1 MRKIKVGVCIPP
13 LPYKGQTAST
23 RNAGTG
29 CIPLATHKK
38 LMEMLERLDTIDLY
52 PYVNFRNSVIR
63 DGKVYVDDLCLNDL
77 DIFFWY
83 CQINRSYGSYDLEVL
98 KTLAGEVKVVV
109 NPKSFEIGLDKYASH
124 LVLKRAGVSVAET
137 MLFEYENLHYMRKIF
152 DEWGA
157 AVLKPRR
164 GAFGKGVTFI
174 NSFATLRDII
184 EYLHSTVGTTPDKA
198 YMLERFY
205 ENCLDKWVGT
215 TLINGELMYGYRKR
229 KTRLAE
235 MGNGFQKVY
244 DADEIGGEMD
254 GCEVPQSYKEEALKA
269 YQAIGAEIIGF
280 DMIFNRG
287 QPIIIDANT
296 FPGYYEEIF
305 KQVGRDSAEEFYKL
319 IVSEINKIVFAN
331 HS

>member
-1 MRKIKVGVCIPP
+1 MKIKVGLCIPP
-13 LPYKGQTAST
+13 LPSERQTASILHF
-23 RNAGTG
+23 GTG
-29 CIPLATHKK
+29 QIPLATYKK
-38 LMEMLERLDTIDLY
+38 LMKMLESLDTIDLY
-52 PYVNFRNSVIR
+52 PYVNFRNSLIR

-83 CQINRSYGSYDLEVL
+83 CQIDRSYGSYDLEVL

-137 MLFEYENLHYMRKIF
+137 VLFDYENLHHMRRIF

-174 NSFATLRDII
+174 KSFATLRDII
-184 EYLHSTVGTTPDKA
+184 EYIHSTVGTTPDKA

-215 TLINGELMYGYRKR
+215 TIINGELMYGYRKR
-229 KTRLAE
+229 KTRLDE

-244 DADEIGGEMD
+244 DADEIGGEVD
-254 GCEVPQSYKEEALKA
+254 SCEVPQLYKEEALKA

-287 QPIIIDANT
+287 QPIIIDSNT

-319 IVSEINKIVFAN
+319 IVYEVNKIVFAN